1 MLGIGGSGLRAGK
14 LRPFDLM
21 VQCGLPSANITGQI
35 MEKAGMIPRDLLMKA
50 LKVFVSDAI
59 LRSAAGLS
67 GFVAFTNL
75 HLP

>member
-1 MLGIGGSGLRAGK
+1 MRASVSE
-14 LRPFDLM
+14 RHW
-21 VQCGLPSANITGQI
+21 ANHG
-35 MEKAGMIPRDLLMKA
+35 EGRNVPRDLLMKA

-67 GFVAFTNL
+67 GFVAFTSL

>member
-1 MLGIGGSGLRAGK
+1 
-14 LRPFDLM
+14 
-21 VQCGLPSANITGQI
+21 

-67 GFVAFTNL
+67 GFVAFTSL

>member
-1 MLGIGGSGLRAGK
+1 MALARELESCARLI
-14 LRPFDLM
+14 LM
-21 VQCGLPSANITGQI
+21 ECWLPSADIIGQT
-35 MEKAGMIPRDLLMKA
+35 MEKAGMMPRHRLMKA

-67 GFVAFTNL
+67 GFVAFTSL